1 VSRAYLAICAI
12 YRDEAPYLREWV
24 AFHQLVGVERFFLY
38 DNFSVDDHRAAL
50 APFVDDGTVVIHDW
64 PVHEGQYPAYDD
76 CLARHRDD
84 ARWIAFIDLDEF
96 LFSPAGTPV
105 PAVLRDFE
113 DHPGVVVNWAMYG
126 TSGHLT
132 KPEGLV
138 IETHLHRKRY
148 GEGVREHVKSIVDP
162 ARTDHVRS
170 AHVFAYEDG
179 AFPVN
184 EQGRPQDHPPFSF
197 ADFSIERLCVNH
209 YSMKSDEEFAR
220 KVARGG
226 ADGKQKV
233 FPPNTYE
240 KRKAGMNAE
249 YDDTITVYLPRLK
262 ERLAELEE
270 RRPSAREHTAEGR

>member
-12 YRDEAPYLREWV
+12 YRDEAQYLREWV
-24 AFHQLVGVERFFLY
+24 AFHRLAGVERFFLY

-50 APFVDDGTVVIHDW
+50 APFLEDGTVVVYDW
-64 PVHEGQYPAYDD
+64 PVHEGQHPAYDD
-76 CLARHRDD
+76 CLARHRDH

-96 LFSPAGTPV
+96 LFSPTGAPL
-105 PAVLRDFE
+105 PEILRDYE
-113 DHPGVVVNWAMYG
+113 DDPGVVVNWAMFG

-148 GEGVREHVKSIVDP
+148 PEGAREHVKSIVDP
-162 ARTDHVRS
+162 ARTEHVRS
-170 AHVFAYEDG
+170 PHVFAYRDG

-184 EQGRPQDHPPFSF
+184 EKGERQDQPPFSF
-197 ADFSIERLCVNH
+197 ADYSTERLQINH

-233 FPPNTYE
+233 FPPGSYE
-240 KRKAGMNAE
+240 KRRAGMNAE
-249 YDDTITVYLPRLK
+249 YDDAITRYLPPLR
-262 ERLAELEE
+262 EMLADLE
-270 RRPSAREHTAEGR
+270 RRWPAAREREPERG